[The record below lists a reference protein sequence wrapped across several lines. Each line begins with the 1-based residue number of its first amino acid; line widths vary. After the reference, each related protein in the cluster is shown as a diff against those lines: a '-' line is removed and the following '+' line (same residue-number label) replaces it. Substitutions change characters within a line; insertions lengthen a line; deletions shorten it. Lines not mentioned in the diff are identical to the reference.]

1 MQAHPLSNKART
13 SHKIAN
19 VKVNLDAS
27 TICHMIPTLFLIPTE
42 ELVLLETQVH
52 ETRTANQRTSIDDS
66 TSQQIIIGGT

>member
-1 MQAHPLSNKART
+1 MQGHPLSNKART

-27 TICHMIPTLFLIPTE
+27 TICHMIPTLSLIPTE
-42 ELVLLETQVH
+42 ELLLLETQDH
-52 ETRTANQRTSIDDS
+52 ETRATNRRTSIDDS